1 MKNHEWKSFV
11 SYKEA
16 IERVH
21 CHSIAPTISSW
32 IWPQS
37 NCKKREIIWT
47 FFYSRSL
54 TWHIDL
60 SAREISKEGLLNLSF
75 ESIFMVW
82 EKFAQNVS
90 LAMIRA
96 IGKVLIKPFQVGL
109 ETRIRKLRFFH
120 ERISYNSLKV
130 HFYSAVYC
138 IRIEKYKTVFL
149 KIHLNESPV
158 AITRI

>member
-60 SAREISKEGLLNLSF
+60 SAREISKEGLLNFSF
-75 ESIFMVW
+75 ESICMVW

-90 LAMIRA
+90 VAMIRA
-96 IGKVLIKPFQVGL
+96 IGKVLIKLFQLGL
-109 ETRIRKLRFFH
+109 ETWISKLNFITSKFVNLYCLKYD
-120 ERISYNSLKV
+120 ISAIGTLK
-130 HFYSAVYC
+130 
-138 IRIEKYKTVFL
+138 
-149 KIHLNESPV
+149 
-158 AITRI
+158 